1 MRVRATL
8 RARGPA
14 MPDEDETIAEL
25 KARALRFRDA
35 RSWRRFHN
43 PKDLVLALAAEAGEL
58 CELVLW
64 KDPAALEVE
73 LREEPARS
81 RFADEIAD
89 VLNLLLLLVDAVGL
103 DLSEAFA
110 RKLEANA
117 SKYPVAKASGSSRK
131 YTELE

>member
-1 MRVRATL
+1 MGDQT
-8 RARGPA
+8 
-14 MPDEDETIAEL
+14 ETIAEL
-25 KARALRFRDA
+25 LARAVRFRDA
-35 RSWRRFHN
+35 RSWRGFHN

-64 KDPAALEVE
+64 KDPAQLEAE

-89 VLNLLLLLVDAVGL
+89 VQNLLLLFVDAVGL
-103 DLSEAFA
+103 DLSDAFA
-110 RKLEANA
+110 KKLEANA
-117 SKYPVAKASGSSRK
+117 AKYPVEKSSGSARK